1 MKASLPIDAD
11 INLQHVLVK
20 DRVILKPVWNW
31 MLYRAHPD
39 WVDIHDLI
47 KELQT
52 FLEVA
57 DVHNKVLTDK
67 DLDKVMLT

>member
-1 MKASLPIDAD
+1 
-11 INLQHVLVK
+11 
-20 DRVILKPVWNW
+20 